1 MVRQAGFNRQNGHN
15 QALNHAGNMVGAG
28 LSGLLGWQFG
38 FTAVFWLAALFGILS
53 IAFGADDSAAMRSM
67 TTKREGSTRAATTN
81 AKVGGITVPPGAS
94 RC

>member
-1 MVRQAGFNRQNGHN
+1 
-15 QALNHAGNMVGAG
+15 MVGAG

-53 IAFGADDSAAMRSM
+53 IAFVLLILQDAIDDDEARGLDKSAD
-67 TTKREGSTRAATTN
+67 TN